1 MGLRISLR
9 GSKMTR
15 SNILFSEKALE
26 NIRNAYELVH
36 FVHGRIPP
44 TAKANLI
51 QNRDYATS
59 IINVIN
65 TILYKNMGDINAENE
80 AKD

>member
-1 MGLRISLR
+1 
-9 GSKMTR
+9 MTR

-26 NIRNAYELVH
+26 NIRNAYELINIM
-36 FVHGRIPP
+36 GNDIPA

-51 QNRDYATS
+51 QIRNYAAS

-65 TILYKNMGDINAENE
+65 TILYKNAGGNNAENE
-80 AKD
+80 AENQG